1 MDTQPRFILRYVEHQ
16 RRQAAMQ
23 TMDRGRT
30 AGPKRVAPQ
39 AGRNDKP
46 GRLSYQPESSR

>member
-23 TMDRGRT
+23 AIDRGRT
-30 AGPKRVAPQ
+30 AGPERVAPQ
-39 AGRNDKP
+39 ADPNDKS
-46 GRLSYQPESSR
+46 GRLSDQRDSRR